1 MRSRLSMLGWKLVP
15 KPGPL
20 ALLAFVI
27 IALGVTQHY
36 SGKVRAQS
44 PHVGANVV
52 TWRTLQSAHHV
63 PTSYQGRPETVAKLQ
78 SGAAPLAMAS
88 ADFNRDGI
96 ADLVVGYASSTGGIL
111 AVHRGNLDAFAPQS
125 HASWLAIAHNQF
137 PAPFLPQA
145 TVIDVPEAPQFIV
158 TGDFDGDGDIDILTG
173 ARGSQHL
180 YLLVGN
186 GKGQFSDPQAISL
199 PGALTALAAGPVG
212 ARDGKTDV
220 VAGVK
225 TTQAAAVLVYK
236 GSAGGLAQA
245 PVSYPVPQP
254 ATQLEIGDLHGDG
267 ISDVAVLAGGEVL
280 IVHPT
285 AQPGEDTSALIERV
299 PTGGA
304 RSIAVGGFVW
314 DRKSRNQLAVL
325 SQSGIVQVLSPEE
338 LDTRPFTQE
347 EMHIRRTPALRAQLP
362 SEMNPLWSGE
372 SHPWNVVKSG
382 AVSAPM
388 SGNVRLMGAGLAH
401 TRPLDLMVV
410 DSSDSRLHVLPA
422 NTTYDNSD
430 DSRELTIE
438 TGDAPAAV
446 LPARVNVDGRRG
458 LVMVGKNA
466 SHPRTMS
473 PVPDPTYTV
482 NRLDD
487 IAPRGTG
494 VTCIT
499 PASTDCSFREAVI
512 KANATAGADFIM
524 LPTGTI
530 TLTITGQGEGASLTG
545 DVDVTDSLT
554 ITGTVDGSG
563 NPTSI
568 IEGCGGLSGI
578 SCTGNATP
586 WNDKFISVNK
596 EGTSDANLSV
606 SNVIFRL
613 GNNTNLASTEFGFDA
628 LGGAVAFY
636 GCATAGG
643 GCSVGSGS
651 SRLSITNVKFLDN
664 SIGNGAD
671 TGCSGSN
678 NADCGGGLLS
688 QFGDTTISMS
698 TFTGNKATNG
708 RGGALV
714 LQGAVETMT
723 VSNSTFT
730 GNTSGIDGG
739 AIDIDFL
746 NSAATGNVTIHSSTI
761 SNNTSGTYDAASEG
775 GGFYVNLKQNGG
787 TSSATANIDQE
798 TVISGNTSG
807 DRGGAI
813 DFDGV
818 SPSTGVTANTSLTL
832 SKVTITGNHAGNGST
847 GGGGI
852 YVPDSGT
859 LNIQYSRIVGNT
871 PTGKPTG
878 IAIDPS
884 GATINAADNWWGCNT
899 GPSASPCDTVA
910 LTSGS
915 DATITDTPYI
925 VLTLGA
931 VPTTLQP
938 QPPGT
943 TTSTLTA
950 DFLHESSGTIALTN
964 INVLLGLPITF
975 GATHG
980 TISSPQSTIQSI
992 NGEATANVSPNTSCD
1007 DISASATVDSA
1018 TPTQSITVVCPDL
1031 TATKA
1036 NSLGVSGV
1044 TTPLSSPTWTWTVT
1058 VANSSAATSAPAEF
1072 TSSQTILSD
1081 SLPSGPT
1088 YGNPTPGSFTSITN
1102 SGNISCGIT
1111 TNTLTCSAS
1120 GAAVTI
1126 GKGGSFQVSIPASN
1140 AAAGSYTN
1148 SCSVDPG
1155 NDIIESNESNNI
1167 CANNTVIVV
1176 APPTISKA
1184 FGATSIPVGGTT
1196 TLTFTLTNPSANTV
1210 AETGVAFS
1218 DTLTGGL
1225 QVAGTPNLSNTC
1237 GTFTGAT
1244 SGSTSLSL
1252 TGGTI
1257 PIAGSCTI
1265 SLNVTDNTGGITVNQ
1280 VTAVTSTNG
1289 GTGAGSNLAELLV
1302 AYPPTISKSF
1312 ADFHHSVERD
1322 YNPDLLDYKPEH
1334 GLSHNRRQL

>member
-1 MRSRLSMLGWKLVP
+1 MRSLTSKLAHQLIS
-15 KPGPL
+15 KPGSW
-20 ALLAFVI
+20 ALVAVLI
-27 IALGVTQHY
+27 TILLGAAEHY
-36 SGKVRAQS
+36 PKTASAQS
-44 PHVGANVV
+44 PHLGANAIA
-52 TWRTLQSAHHV
+52 WQTLQSARHV
-63 PTSYQGRPETVAKLQ
+63 PTSYEGRPETVAKLQ

-96 ADLVVGYASSTGGIL
+96 ADLVIGYAHSSGGIL

-125 HASWLAIAHNQF
+125 HASWLAIAHEQF
-137 PAPFLPQA
+137 PSPFLSQA
-145 TVIDVPEAPQFIV
+145 TVIDVPEAPQFVV
-158 TGDFDGDGDIDILTG
+158 TGDFSGNGDVGILTG

-180 YLLVGN
+180 YLFAGN
-186 GKGQFSDPQAISL
+186 GKGKFSAPQIITL
-199 PGALTALAAGPVG
+199 PGALTALAAGQVG

-220 VAGVK
+220 VAGVQ
-225 TTQAAAVLVYK
+225 TAQAAAVLVYK
-236 GSAGGLAQA
+236 GSAGGLSQTG
-245 PVSYPVPQP
+245 VSYPVTSA

-285 AQPGEDTSALIERV
+285 AQAGEDTSALIERV
-299 PTGGA
+299 PAGSA

-388 SGNVRLMGAGLAH
+388 SGNVRLIAAGLAH

-458 LVMVGKNA
+458 LVMVGKSA

-613 GNNTNLASTEFGFDA
+613 GNNTNLGSTESGYDA

-636 GCATAGG
+636 GCAAAGG

-651 SRLSITNVKFLDN
+651 SSLSITNVQFLNN
-664 SIGNGAD
+664 SIGNNAS
-671 TGCSGSN
+671 TGCSGSVN
-678 NADCGGGLLS
+678 IDCGGGLLS
-688 QFGDTTISMS
+688 QFGDTTISGS

-714 LQGAVETMT
+714 LQGAVENMT
-723 VSNSTFT
+723 VSNTKFT
-730 GNTSGIDGG
+730 GNTSGIEGG
-739 AIDIDFL
+739 AIDIDFQ
-746 NSAATGNVTIHSSTI
+746 NGFANTGVIGIHSSTI
-761 SNNTSGTYDAASEG
+761 SNNTSGTATAADG
-775 GGFYVNLKQNGG
+775 GGLYVNLLNGSAGPG
-787 TSSATANIDQE
+787 TTKTATIDEE
-798 TVISGNTSG
+798 TVISGNSG

-813 DFDGV
+813 VFEGT
-818 SPSTGVTANTSLTL
+818 SGPTPNNTSLTI
-832 SKVTITGNHAGNGST
+832 SKVTITGNHATGASSD

-852 YVPDSGT
+852 LVLDAGT

-871 PTGKPTG
+871 SANSGKPTG
-878 IAIDPS
+878 ISIEPS
-884 GATINAADNWWGCNT
+884 GATIHASDNWWGCNT
-899 GPSASPCDTVA
+899 GPSASPCNTVGIIGG
-910 LTSGS
+910 SG
-915 DATITDTPYI
+915 ATVTDTPYI
-925 VLTLGA
+925 ILSLGA
-931 VPTTLQP
+931 VPSTLQP

-943 TTSTLTA
+943 NSSALTA
-950 DFLHESSGTIALTN
+950 DFLHESAGTISVLN
-964 INVLLGLPITF
+964 IDVLIGLPITF
-975 GATHG
+975 GG
-980 TISSPQSTIQSI
+980 TAGSISSPQATIQS
-992 NGEATANVSPNTSCD
+992 NGTATATFTHDATCNAS
-1007 DISASATVDSA
+1007 SATATVDTSPA
-1018 TPTQSITVVCPDL
+1018 PTVTTAFTTVCPDL
-1031 TATKA
+1031 KIAKS
-1036 NSLGVSGV
+1036 NNVSGSV
-1044 TTPLSSPTWTWTVT
+1044 PLATPTWTWTIVGS
-1058 VANSSAATSAPAEF
+1058 NDSAATAPAQF
-1072 TSSQTILSD
+1072 SNGQTILSD
-1081 SLPSGPT
+1081 TLPSSNVSYSILSTITSFPT
-1088 YGNPTPGSFTSITN
+1088 GS
-1102 SGNISCGIT
+1102 
-1111 TNTLTCSAS
+1111 A
-1120 GAAVTI
+1120 
-1126 GKGGSFQVSIPASN
+1126 
-1140 AAAGSYTN
+1140 
-1148 SCSVDPG
+1148 
-1155 NDIIESNESNNI
+1155 
-1167 CANNTVIVV
+1167 
-1176 APPTISKA
+1176 
-1184 FGATSIPVGGTT
+1184 
-1196 TLTFTLTNPSANTV
+1196 
-1210 AETGVAFS
+1210 
-1218 DTLTGGL
+1218 
-1225 QVAGTPNLSNTC
+1225 
-1237 GTFTGAT
+1237 
-1244 SGSTSLSL
+1244 
-1252 TGGTI
+1252 
-1257 PIAGSCTI
+1257 SCTI
-1265 SLNVTDNTGGITVNQ
+1265 TSNVLNCAATSLVIMNPGGVSRFRSAPLPRLQ
-1280 VTAVTSTNG
+1280 VLIPILRAAVARSILTTTSSSPTRATTPALVIPSLWWLRQRSAKHSG
-1289 GTGAGSNLAELLV
+1289 PQIFRWAARLL
-1302 AYPPTISKSF
+1302 
-1312 ADFHHSVERD
+1312 
-1322 YNPDLLDYKPEH
+1322 
-1334 GLSHNRRQL
+1334 